1 MMQHKCQPNA
11 APCKKSHCICVS
23 ISILPCN
30 SLPQKQGSYSSSAT
44 HSLLDIVIEHA
55 HNLSILQSL
64 RRHNTK
70 LPPSVT
76 PPWCKHC
83 YSARYSHHHGHSR
96 SMNDTWAVLRLS
108 LQTCTQSAMLPSAAF
123 THTQDQE
130 GTCSMCCMTSR
141 PWALWNKAGRLSSVA
156 LLRLVIQVLLSL
168 FSIRQ
173 TTQAAPCD
181 AVCLACIVQ
190 ISLAAIAMH
199 ASVIH
204 SLISSPRARC
214 VQS

>member
-108 LQTCTQSAMLPSAAF
+108 LQTCTLSAMLPSAAF

-130 GTCSMCCMTSR
+130 GTCSMCCTTSR
-141 PWALWNKAGRLSSVA
+141 PWALWNKAGRLLSVA
-156 LLRLVIQVLLSL
+156 LLRLVIQIFLSL
-168 FSIRQ
+168 FGVSQ
-173 TTQAAPCD
+173 STQAVSCD
-181 AVCLACIVQ
+181 AAHLACTVLV
-190 ISLAAIAMH
+190 SLAAIVMH
-199 ASVIH
+199 ASITPAFN
-204 SLISSPRARC
+204 IFP
-214 VQS
+214 